1 MGHFIMDF
9 LSEKKQF
16 TPPEGLGTKFAV
28 HEVTRFIVD
37 CLMAAGASREVAAA
51 HAEVMVAADVRG
63 HYSHGLQRIDL
74 YVTELRHGVTDGR
87 VTPTIVRESASS
99 ALVDG
104 NNGFG
109 SVVGNFCMDLAIEKA
124 WKTGIACVCAKG
136 SNHYGIAGWYSI
148 RAAKQGLIGFSF
160 TNAFPGVLGTRAKK
174 AAFGTNPIAVAAP
187 GKNNDNFELDMATSV
202 VASGKV
208 EVAHLKEESI
218 PLGWLMDENGKLTSD
233 PSGITGDAILM
244 PLGGTEEHSG
254 YKGTGLG
261 MMVEILCGILSGG
274 DYAHNIRD
282 WKTFN
287 RPANLSHCFIA
298 INPALYAPGF
308 EDRMSDLMDSCRSM
322 EPADPSKPVL
332 VAGDPERAHSKVV
345 MDEGGITYHP
355 NQAKQ
360 CWQTAKL
367 LSVAPMTPV

>member
-1 MGHFIMDF
+1 MCDY
-9 LSEKKQF
+9 
-16 TPPEGLGTKFAV
+16 P
-28 HEVTRFIVD
+28 
-37 CLMAAGASREVAAA
+37 
-51 HAEVMVAADVRG
+51 
-63 HYSHGLQRIDL
+63 LQ
-74 YVTELRHGVTDGR
+74 
-87 VTPTIVRESASS
+87 
-99 ALVDG
+99 
-104 NNGFG
+104 
-109 SVVGNFCMDLAIEKA
+109 
-124 WKTGIACVCAKG
+124 
-136 SNHYGIAGWYSI
+136 
-148 RAAKQGLIGFSF
+148 
-160 TNAFPGVLGTRAKK
+160 

-187 GKNNDNFELDMATSV
+187 GKNDDNFELDMATSV

-208 EVAHLKEESI
+208 ELAHLKNESI

-261 MMVEILCGILSGG
+261 MMVEVLCGILSGA
-274 DYAHNIRD
+274 DYAHKIRD
-282 WKTFN
+282 WKIFD

-308 EDRMSDLMDSCRSM
+308 EDRMSDLIDSCRSM

-332 VAGDPERAHSKVV
+332 VPGDPERSHSKAVR
-345 MDEGGITYHP
+345 DEGAITYHP

-367 LSVAPMTPV
+367 LNVAPMTPV